1 MPHAAAV
8 DTLAAF
14 EAGRLV
20 RLQESGDVFGFY
32 LLCSHGS
39 ANLLHFADINDRIHL
54 LDVHRTDGF
63 KAQRIQASA
72 GQLSILAGIR
82 E

>member
-39 ANLLHFADINDRIHL
+39 ANLLHFADIIDRIHS
-54 LDVHRTDGF
+54 LDVHRIDVF
-63 KAQRIQASA
+63 KVQRIQAFA
-72 GQLSILAGIR
+72 GELSILVGMG